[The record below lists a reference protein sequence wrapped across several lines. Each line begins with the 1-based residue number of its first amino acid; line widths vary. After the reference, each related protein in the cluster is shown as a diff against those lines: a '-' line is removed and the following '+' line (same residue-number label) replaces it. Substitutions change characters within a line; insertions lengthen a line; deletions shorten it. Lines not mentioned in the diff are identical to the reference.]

1 MPPAAHFDFAP
12 MIEEPYD
19 SIEDV
24 GGIEVEAFL
33 DELQVVMKLRMLPRQ
48 AIPLTPLRQWQQE
61 EEEEETKE
69 DSDLDHRPRRWDAT
83 SLVDSFD
90 SEEIQEN
97 SNEARLLQSIAKK
110 STILTYN
117 LHGGLSFDEDTNKYL
132 DVLDKHLDET
142 DPESTTFD
150 DLDNSTDDLHPKKTR
165 PTLDQVMETFIDNAC
180 CECDAMS
187 VGPPLRPAIRP
198 SKWTHGAKEAS
209 SSRKRPNHV
218 RFKEVDI
225 REFQMTLGNH
235 PSATSGPP
243 VMLDWA
249 QSHSQSKMDL
259 EVYEISRPPRR
270 TRRQLKLSLQQ
281 RHNILVKERGFS
293 FEEVKG
299 AWQEAL
305 EIRKLRKETLERGL
319 ALMKWDEVWESTR
332 RKFSRLVDG

>member
-12 MIEEPYD
+12 AIEEPYD
-19 SIEDV
+19 STEDV

-33 DELQVVMKLRMLPRQ
+33 DELYVVMKIHMLPLHQ
-48 AIPLTPLRQWQQE
+48 LASPLE
-61 EEEEETKE
+61 ESKDSE
-69 DSDLDHRPRRWDAT
+69 DREDGSRCRSFYGRTEDK
-83 SLVDSFD
+83 SLVDSYD
-90 SEEIQEN
+90 SDEIPEN

-110 STILTYN
+110 STVLTYN
-117 LHGGLSFDEDTNKYL
+117 LHGGLSFDEDTERYL
-132 DVLDKHLDET
+132 DVLDKHLEET

-150 DLDNSTDDLHPKKTR
+150 DLDNAPDDLHPKKTR
-165 PTLDQVMETFIDNAC
+165 PTLDQVMETLLDNAC
-180 CECDAMS
+180 CECDDLS

-198 SKWTHGAKEAS
+198 SKWTHGAKGTS
-209 SSRKRPNHV
+209 SYRKRPNHV
-218 RFKEVDI
+218 QFKEVNI
-225 REFQMTLGNH
+225 REFKMTLGNH

-249 QSHSQSKMDL
+249 ETHSQSSMNL
-259 EVYEISRPPRR
+259 EDYEKSRPPRR

-299 AWQEAL
+299 AWQAAL
-305 EIRKLRKETLERGL
+305 EIRKQRKETLDRGL

-332 RKFSRLVDG
+332 RKFSRIVDG